1 MPDQTAL
8 RDRIAA
14 ALLARIK
21 QATVSKAHPHDAFTS
36 LLAATEYDLADAVLA
51 VLPPPADRGAVL
63 LWAAD
68 RIDAETRQLKA
79 DEVLEPDK
87 FRPCR
92 DASAQLRRM
101 AAEAQPPTSATCP
114 HCKRWYVTSEPGA
127 HEAAC
132 PQAKEPD
139 PDPQPVSEEFLQ
151 HLAAVTV
158 REDDVIAPYCDGFP
172 DTCPSPVTVPPTPPH
187 HGGGIRC
194 GCYDGEEAHHG

>member
-1 MPDQTAL
+1 MPNPTEPVCKFEQGCHRVVPCEPGCGTSWAVPAL

-21 QATVSKAHPHDAFTS
+21 QATVSKTQPYDGITS

-101 AAEAQPPTSATCP
+101 AAE
-114 HCKRWYVTSEPGA
+114 
-127 HEAAC
+127 
-132 PQAKEPD
+132 
-139 PDPQPVSEEFLQ
+139 EEY
-151 HLAAVTV
+151 
-158 REDDVIAPYCDGFP
+158 RG
-172 DTCPSPVTVPPTPPH
+172 
-187 HGGGIRC
+187 
-194 GCYDGEEAHHG
+194 